1 MDTAA
6 VLQTIQPLL
15 DLLSRGG
22 PVVAILLFM
31 SVIAATIVIA
41 KAIQFAALG
50 IARNEQ
56 ADRSLNAWQGGHIR
70 QAVELLNDSST
81 HPVSQVMEAGMR
93 GLSSGQKS
101 SLVREE
107 VSRVAKAQLERLRAW
122 LRPLELIATLSPLLG
137 LLGTVIGM
145 IAAFKA
151 LEVAGSQVD
160 PAILSGGIWQ
170 ALLTTAV
177 GLIVAIP
184 ALLLHNWLERRVERC
199 AHQIEDYATRVF
211 TTAPR
216 RSEATQGRTSSG
228 VAKGTSALVPD
239 GLVSFG
245 ARPTSGR

>member
-1 MDTAA
+1 MDTASIMPY
-6 VLQTIQPLL
+6 VQPLL

-31 SVIAATIVIA
+31 SIVAVTIAIA
-41 KAIQFAALG
+41 KMIQFSALG
-50 IARNEQ
+50 IARSDHAE
-56 ADRSLNAWQGGHIR
+56 RSMNAWQGGHIR
-70 QAVELLNDSST
+70 QAIELLNESSV
-81 HPVSQVMEAGMR
+81 HPVARVMDVGMR
-93 GLSSGQKS
+93 GLAAGQSS

-107 VSRVAKAQLERLRAW
+107 VTRVGRDQLERLRSW
-122 LRPLELIATLSPLLG
+122 LRPLEIIATLSPLLG

-145 IAAFKA
+145 IAAFRS
-151 LEVAGSQVD
+151 LEAAGSQVD

-211 TTAPR
+211 TAAPR
-216 RSEATQGRTSSG
+216 KSDAGHGRSSGIGTSS
-228 VAKGTSALVPD
+228 ASALVSD
-239 GLVSFG
+239 ELVSLG
-245 ARPTSGR
+245 VRPTRGR